1 MIKLCK
7 QSRTRLMI
15 MLLLLIIMVTGC
27 KSSEELEPN
36 KIESSEGNE
45 IEQPDVND
53 NLEHP
58 IVQIE
63 MQDGGT
69 MVFELYPEYAPETV
83 ENFVNLVESGFYDG
97 LKFHRIIK
105 GFMAQSGDPL
115 GNGTGGSEKNIKG
128 EFEENGFSLNTLK
141 HVKGVISMARSK
153 NPDSA
158 SSQFFIMDGKASSL
172 DGSYAAFG
180 MLIEG
185 EETLATIVDT
195 QVKRNPSGELSVPK
209 VDVVIEKVTVL
220 DLE

>member
-7 QSRTRLMI
+7 QSRIRLI
-15 MLLLLIIMVTGC
+15 IILLLLIIMVTGC

-36 KIESSEGNE
+36 K

-185 EETLATIVDT
+185 EDTLDSIADT
-195 QVKRNPSGELSVPK
+195 EVERNPYSGELSVPK
-209 VDVVIEKVTVL
+209 VDVVIKKVTVL